1 MKIRRFAVAVA
12 GLSLVAGT
20 ALTGQASAGIQ
31 GKPEPGVWPL
41 GKAVAKLPQS
51 KAQAAG
57 PCKVLVGAVD
67 AAGEASATSLTATK
81 PPTAAG
87 PAPFQLFPV
96 RASSTWYYVKGGV
109 QPPPYY
115 AGIVLQGANLYIARA
130 TFVLDAPGA
139 ASSTKLGTGWS
150 GFSTI
155 ATSNYVQGPKA
166 HGFLYGLHA
175 NGSLY
180 RYDLNSGGVK
190 PLGSAPG
197 YQGFKAITVIS
208 ETATYDTLL
217 ATTKAG
223 ALWTIHIPVT
233 APFKATLKL
242 IRSTGFKA
250 YDQLVAQR
258 CGASSTLLTGLN
270 KANNKA
276 TLYAMS
282 RANGTKTLINTF
294 GTAEINSQP
303 GVRFLRT
310 DAEGPQLVG
319 E

>member
-1 MKIRRFAVAVA
+1 MRIRRFALAVA
-12 GLSLVAGT
+12 GLSLVTGA
-20 ALTGQASAGIQ
+20 AVAGQASAGVQ
-31 GKPEPGVWPL
+31 G
-41 GKAVAKLPQS
+41 
-51 KAQAAG
+51 KAQAAAE
-57 PCKVLVGAVD
+57 PCKVLVGAVST
-67 AAGEASATSLTATK
+67 AGEASATQIAATK
-81 PPTAAG
+81 PPSASG

-96 RASSTWYYVKGGV
+96 RASATWYYVGTGK
-109 QPPPYY
+109 PTSYY
-115 AGIVLQGANLYIARA
+115 TGLVLQGANLYVAKS
-130 TFVLDAPGA
+130 TFVLDAPA
-139 ASSTKLGTGWS
+139 VASSQKLGTGWA

-155 ATSNYVQGPKA
+155 ATSNYVGPKA
-166 HGFLYGLHA
+166 HKFLYGLHA

-180 RYDLNSGGVK
+180 RYNVTTGAVK
-190 PLGSAPG
+190 AFGSAPG

-242 IRSTGFKA
+242 VRTTGFKA

-258 CGASSTLLTGLN
+258 CGVSSTLLTGLN
-270 KANNKA
+270 TTTNKA
-276 TLYAMS
+276 TVYAVS
-282 RANGTKTLINTF
+282 RATGSSTLINTL
-294 GTAEINSQP
+294 GTVEINSEP

-310 DAEGPQLVG
+310 QIEGPQLVG

>member
-1 MKIRRFAVAVA
+1 MKIRRFGVAVA
-12 GLSLVAGT
+12 GLSLIAGA
-20 ALTGQASAGIQ
+20 ALAGQASAGVQ
-31 GKPEPGVWPL
+31 GEPEPGAWPI
-41 GKAVAKLPQS
+41 GKPAAKLPQT

-57 PCKVLVGAVD
+57 PCKVLIGGVD
-67 AAGEASATSLTATK
+67 ATGEASATELTATK
-81 PPTAAG
+81 PPTAGG

-180 RYDLNSGGVK
+180 RYDLNTGVK

-197 YQGFKAITVIS
+197 YQGFRAITVIS

-223 ALWTIHIPVT
+223 ALWTIRIPVT

-242 IRSTGFKA
+242 VRSTGFKG

-282 RANGTKTLINTF
+282 RANGTATVINTI
-294 GTAEINSQP
+294 GNAEINSEP

-310 DAEGPQLVG
+310 NADGPQLVG